1 MMAYALDDR
10 LGARRDMVAPAI
22 KADDRAVQERSA
34 NLPGHD

>member
-1 MMAYALDDR
+1 MGQEETWR
-10 LGARRDMVAPAI
+10 LLRI